1 MREACLGLAHYL
13 ATKRRSGNITAET
26 AKICSLMIADEK
38 LDFIAILT
46 GLAEHLFPQSE
57 DGTLDERRATSIAWI
72 MDDIYC
78 TLGDHIGNACP

>member
-1 MREACLGLAHYL
+1 
-13 ATKRRSGNITAET
+13 
-26 AKICSLMIADEK
+26 MIADEK